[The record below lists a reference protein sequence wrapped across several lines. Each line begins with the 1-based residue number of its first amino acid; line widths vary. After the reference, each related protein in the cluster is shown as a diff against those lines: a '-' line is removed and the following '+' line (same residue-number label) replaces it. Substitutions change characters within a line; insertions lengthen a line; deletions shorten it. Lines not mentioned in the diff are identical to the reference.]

1 MTTKRKSRAK
11 PKSEHK
17 KDGRP
22 LTVLSEDQVREVQTL
37 AAVLSIEQ
45 MADYFGICR
54 TTFYEVMKRQPEV
67 SEHYQKGK
75 AKAIGFFRSVIP
87 HLRHGVGR
95 ELRTRT

>member
-45 MADYFGICR
+45 I
-54 TTFYEVMKRQPEV
+54 
-67 SEHYQKGK
+67 QKTK
-75 AKAIGFFRSVIP
+75 
-87 HLRHGVGR
+87 
-95 ELRTRT
+95 